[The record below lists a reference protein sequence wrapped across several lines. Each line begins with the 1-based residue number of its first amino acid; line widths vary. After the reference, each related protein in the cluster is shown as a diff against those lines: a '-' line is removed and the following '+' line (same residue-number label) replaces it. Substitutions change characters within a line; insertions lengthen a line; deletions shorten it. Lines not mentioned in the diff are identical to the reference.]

1 MQTLAEIF
9 NNAFFRIPD
18 YQRGY
23 AWEDSQLEDFWKD
36 LMWLRVG
43 QKHYTGM
50 LTLYPLGRPYP
61 SDYPA
66 NAPHTVYHL
75 VDGQQRLTTS
85 YLLIS
90 KLVGRSKNAMIA
102 GQPVAIATHVY
113 LAASLNG
120 QQYLTFGYES
130 SEKME
135 FFRSLLDYSSM
146 PKAGR
151 GSKKHAK
158 NIYEKNLLNASN
170 FLDKKLNGLDPLRL
184 DDVFRCLTS
193 QLVFD
198 IHRVENTF
206 DACAM
211 FESINYRGKKLTKFE
226 VLKNRLMYLTELL
239 RQASPKDRDDVIAQG
254 LRRKIG
260 VFVEECG

>member
-1 MQTLAEIF
+1 
-9 NNAFFRIPD
+9 
-18 YQRGY
+18 
-23 AWEDSQLEDFWKD
+23 
-36 LMWLRVG
+36 
-43 QKHYTGM
+43 
-50 LTLYPLGRPYP
+50 
-61 SDYPA
+61 
-66 NAPHTVYHL
+66 
-75 VDGQQRLTTS
+75 
-85 YLLIS
+85 
-90 KLVGRSKNAMIA
+90 
-102 GQPVAIATHVY
+102 
-113 LAASLNG
+113 
-120 QQYLTFGYES
+120 
-130 SEKME
+130 ME